1 MVQND
6 EQAVDERAEKITKYL
21 ALARSL
27 RTDSSESDYRL
38 ANSLAWELALWMPTD
53 FYRLMGQ
60 ALCKPALFN
69 DFIIAVRRGE
79 LKGQAGDLAQDPS
92 ALGEAGRDR
101 GLHLRH
107 RADRRPDQQRG

>member
-21 ALARSL
+21 ALATSL

-79 LKGQAGDLAQDPS
+79 LKGQAGDLGPQDIIHHAP
-92 ALGEAGRDR
+92 GI
-101 GLHLRH
+101 GLRKNPGLII
-107 RADRRPDQQRG
+107 A